1 MGTGLAHGP
10 GLGEH
15 GEKSTCLSRWVKKR
29 NGVCRLTLPHE
40 PAPSPEVSS
49 WNWVEKRLS
58 LMDSELV
65 WGRGLGLGFEP
76 PCPPHSAKFQTMHGR
91 LCLVRRLRIYITKI
105 SGRIRTKKVGQ
116 CEPGTFSSERKN
128 CGGTCD
134 FSLPVS
140 ARSLGLSR
148 HNRGDELMSDRG
160 ELLVQDRL

>member
-1 MGTGLAHGP
+1 MGIGLAHGP
-10 GLGEH
+10 GLGLEH
-15 GEKSTCLSRWVKKR
+15 GEKFQHASQGGSRNIPCLMNQRPTTQ
-29 NGVCRLTLPHE
+29 GI
-40 PAPSPEVSS
+40 S
-49 WNWVEKRLS
+49 WNWVGKRLS

-76 PCPPHSAKFQTMHGR
+76 TCPPPPAKFQTMHGR
-91 LCLVRRLRIYITKI
+91 LCLVRRLRIRITKLLV
-105 SGRIRTKKVGQ
+105 RIRTKKVGL
-116 CEPGTFSSERKN
+116 CELGTFSSERKN